1 MNWPCFLIA
10 ALIAAALDGSL
21 LGVLRVGDARPS
33 LLMVVCVFVL
43 LNAPQRTAFRAVLV
57 AGLMADLLTP
67 IMYSDAT
74 VLVVVGPQVLAF
86 ALGAATFLSFRN
98 LLYRKS
104 PIALG
109 FGTCVFAILVA
120 LGGTSVFVLRSFFG
134 GETPWGD
141 AGSASSTVL
150 SGFVVA
156 GLTAILGALV
166 LPQLHRTRALW
177 AFDSTSR
184 LVGGAAR

>member
-43 LNAPQRTAFRAVLV
+43 LNAPQRTAFRAALV

-86 ALGAATFLSFRN
+86 ALGAATFLSSCFD
-98 LLYRKS
+98 
-104 PIALG
+104 
-109 FGTCVFAILVA
+109 
-120 LGGTSVFVLRSFFG
+120 RSS
-134 GETPWGD
+134 EARPH
-141 AGSASSTVL
+141 
-150 SGFVVA
+150 
-156 GLTAILGALV
+156 GAK
-166 LPQLHRTRALW
+166 Q
-177 AFDSTSR
+177 
-184 LVGGAAR
+184 AARAAQS